1 MESILIVDDEEHILD
16 LYEKE
21 LTEEGY
27 EVRVAKNSA
36 QALEIAEREKVSLVV
51 LDIKLKGEE
60 NGLQT
65 LSLLKKEHKD
75 LPVILNSAYST
86 FKNDFQT
93 WLADDYLVKSSNL
106 EEIKEKIR
114 MLLRGCHEGKK

>member
-1 MESILIVDDEEHILD
+1 MNSILIVDDEEHILD

-27 EVRVAKNSA
+27 EVKVAKNSA
-36 QALEIAEREKVSLVV
+36 QALEIAEKEKVNLVV

-60 NGLQT
+60 DGLQT
-65 LSLLKKEHKD
+65 LSLLKKEYKD

-106 EEIKEKIR
+106 EEIKGKIR
-114 MLLRGCHEGKK
+114 MLLRGCNEGKK